1 MVTTTQVTDSLQLNL
16 RQSHSMLAAIF
27 TQLWIVYP
35 CLMIAALVLN
45 RENREALLLIL
56 LVAITYYLPVKL
68 ITNYLFTTDLY
79 ANYYAWYGIC
89 IGAEILIIAASLIF
103 ISAASILNA
112 VITFLLLSA
121 HLASYFSDSFKNYH
135 ILAISL
141 EYLQMLCF
149 IVISAKF
156 IDYAVLKLTPLFVRK
171 NSKCKIQQSGYS
183 F

>member
-1 MVTTTQVTDSLQLNL
+1 
-16 RQSHSMLAAIF
+16 MLSAIL

-45 RENREALLLIL
+45 RENKETLLLLL
-56 LVAITYYLPVKL
+56 LVALTYYLPMKL
-68 ITNYLFTTDLY
+68 VTD
-79 ANYYAWYGIC
+79 YYMWYSIC
-89 IGAEILIIAASLIF
+89 IGAEIAIIVASLLL

-135 ILAISL
+135 VLAISL

-149 IVISAKF
+149 IVISPKF

-171 NSKCKIQQSGYS
+171 NSKCKTRQSGYS